1 MNWSEQALSRLAAES
16 SAGKCGRY
24 GRTMKDAVCAAGKQC
39 KGGKQDA
46 GKEETAMANLC
57 TRPSWSDWEQDPCPC
72 DQTAARSD
80 GGEDCE
86 DCIYYK
92 DVEEPDE

>member
-1 MNWSEQALSRLAAES
+1 
-16 SAGKCGRY
+16 
-24 GRTMKDAVCAAGKQC
+24 
-39 KGGKQDA
+39 
-46 GKEETAMANLC
+46 MANLC

-72 DQTAARSD
+72 DQAAARSD